1 MSPAQKECDVL
12 GLGCT
17 AVDDILYV
25 HAYPTADTKVEVRLR
40 ERHCGGLTST
50 ALVAA
55 ARLGA
60 KCAFAGSLGGDDD
73 SRFVLQTLRREGV
86 NLKHL
91 VRRDQARPVRSVIIV
106 DERKRTRNIFFSTA
120 QVLGAD
126 ATLPSEKVILGA
138 RVLLVDRFGIPG
150 MIRAAR
156 IARRAGLPVVGDFES
171 SGYPRFAELLAL
183 TDHLILSA
191 SFARQL
197 TGRRTPAAAAASLWR
212 KDRGAVVVTCGAE
225 GCWFLDPA
233 RSKAEPLPAY
243 RVKAVDTTG
252 CGDVFHGAYAAALA
266 RALPLAERVRF
277 AAAAAALKAT
287 RHGGQAGIPRLADV
301 EHFLENH
308 RS

>member
-1 MSPAQKECDVL
+1 MKCDVL

-25 HAYPTADTKVEVRLR
+25 PAYPPADTKVEVRLR

-55 ARLGA
+55 SRLGA
-60 KCAFAGSLGGDDD
+60 KCAFAGTLGEDDD
-73 SRFVLQTLRREGV
+73 SRFVLQTLRREGI
-86 NLKHL
+86 NLQHL

-106 DERKRTRNIFFSTA
+106 DERKRTRNIFFSTDH
-120 QVLGAD
+120 VLGAD
-126 ATLPSEKVILGA
+126 ATLPSREVILAA
-138 RVLLVDRFGIPG
+138 RVLVVDRFGIPG

-156 IARRAGLPVVGDFES
+156 IARRAGIPVVGDFES
-171 SGYPRFAELLAL
+171 SRYPRFSELLAL

-197 TGRRTPAAAAASLWR
+197 SGCKTPTAAAKSLWSNGR
-212 KDRGAVVVTCGAE
+212 SAVVLTCGAE
-225 GCWFLDPA
+225 GCWFLDSA
-233 RSKAEPLPAY
+233 RNQPEHLPAY

-266 RALPLAERVRF
+266 RELPLGERMRF
-277 AAAAAALKAT
+277 ASAAAALKAT
-287 RHGGQAGIPRLADV
+287 RHGGQAGIPNLADV
-301 EHFLENH
+301 EYFLRYR